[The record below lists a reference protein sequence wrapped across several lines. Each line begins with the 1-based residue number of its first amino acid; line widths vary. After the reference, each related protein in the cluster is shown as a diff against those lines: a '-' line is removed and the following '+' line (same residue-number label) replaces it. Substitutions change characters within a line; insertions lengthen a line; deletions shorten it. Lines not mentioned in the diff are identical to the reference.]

1 MEEYESELIT
11 ITDEDGTVHELE
23 ILGNMDYNGKTYYLF
38 VPANIDELDVDDPDY
53 GYIILEAIME
63 DEDEVF
69 LSIEDDD
76 ELQEVYELVMS
87 LMEDEDFDPE
97 AE

>member
-11 ITDEDGTVHELE
+11 ITDEDGSTHELE

-38 VPANIDELDVDDPDY
+38 VPANIDQMDVSDPDY
-53 GYIILEAIME
+53 GYIILEAIIE
-63 DEDEVF
+63 GEDEVF

-76 ELQEVYELVMS
+76 ELQEVYELFMS
-87 LMEDEDFDPE
+87 LMEDEDTE
-97 AE
+97 E

>member
-1 MEEYESELIT
+1 M
-11 ITDEDGTVHELE
+11 
-23 ILGNMDYNGKTYYLF
+23 
-38 VPANIDELDVDDPDY
+38 DDPDY

-63 DEDEVF
+63 GEDEVF

-76 ELQEVYELVMS
+76 ELQEVYELFMS

>member
-11 ITDEDGTVHELE
+11 ITDEDGSAHELE

-38 VPANIDELDVDDPDY
+38 VPANIDQMDVNDPDY
-53 GYIILEAIME
+53 GYIILEAIIE
-63 DEDEVF
+63 GEDEVF

-76 ELQEVYELVMS
+76 ELQEVYELFMS
-87 LMEDEDFDPE
+87 LMEDEDTE
-97 AE
+97 E

>member
-1 MEEYESELIT
+1 MEEFESELIT
-11 ITDEDGTVHELE
+11 ITDEDGTTHELE
-23 ILGNMDYNGKTYYLF
+23 VLGNMEYNGKTYYLF
-38 VPANIDELDVDDPDY
+38 VPSNIDELDVNDPDY

-63 DEDEVF
+63 GDEEVF

-76 ELQEVYELVMS
+76 ELQEVYELFMS
-87 LMEDEDFDPE
+87 LMEDEDFE